1 MRVMLAGINEQ
12 NLDAALARL
21 RTADVE
27 ADRVQCDV
35 ASRASVHKAALAT
48 IAKFGKVHV
57 VCNNAGVGMG
67 GEFGTIPETDW
78 EWVIRVNLMG
88 VVHGTEIFAPLL
100 AQHGEGGHIV
110 NTSSIAGL
118 LAGPGMEPYCATKFA
133 VVAMSEGWRVQLAP
147 RGIGVSV
154 SAPRSSARAS
164 AAGSATGPAGRAQ
177 ALTSP
182 PVLNQLVEAGMD
194 PKMLAARVLEAVR
207 DDELYVFT
215 HPELKAAIEA
225 RFDWILEAFDRAARA
240 PRSKTTS
247 RRIERANGAA
257 TAGAGA
263 LIAREFVRRRQPT
276 TLTFVVSLDSALSE
290 HVIRQVFSAFIEQ
303 VPRFLRV
310 AACRQHE
317 TCVRA
322 DLGEA
327 CDPFDAIG
335 RRPRRRSRGSARA
348 ASTPSRSRGT

>member
-1 MRVMLAGINEQ
+1 MKNLNDKVAFVTGASTGIGYALAEAFGRAGMRVMLAGINEQ
-12 NLDAALARL
+12 NLDAALAKL
-21 RTADVE
+21 RSAGIT

-154 SAPRSSARAS
+154 LCPAFVRTNIGSGHRNRPGGPRPSSD
-164 AAGSATGPAGRAQ
+164 PAQ
-177 ALTSP
+177 S
-182 PVLNQLVEAGMD
+182 VLNQLVEGGMD

-225 RFDWILEAFDRAARA
+225 RFDAILEAFDRAARS
-240 PRSKTTS
+240 P
-247 RRIERANGAA
+247 
-257 TAGAGA
+257 A
-263 LIAREFVRRRQPT
+263 LKEHKPQD
-276 TLTFVVSLDSALSE
+276 LSALLPPPA
-290 HVIRQVFSAFIEQ
+290 Q
-303 VPRFLRV
+303 
-310 AACRQHE
+310 AAR
-317 TCVRA
+317 
-322 DLGEA
+322 
-327 CDPFDAIG
+327 
-335 RRPRRRSRGSARA
+335 
-348 ASTPSRSRGT
+348 